1 MAKQNIV
8 KVQVQGIDITIDKR
22 GSEDFISLS
31 DIASG
36 FEGGSA
42 LIEKWIRNKN
52 TIEFLAVWEQIN
64 NPSFNSPEFEGIKN
78 EAGTNR
84 FIISVKQWIQKTG
97 AVGITATAG
106 RYGGT
111 YAHRDIATEFCSW
124 LSPAFK
130 LYLLKE
136 FQRLKEAEAQQ
147 SENEWNLKRV
157 LSKVNY
163 RIHTDS
169 IKEHLIPSLNIS
181 KEKEGFVYAD
191 EAELLN
197 IVMFD
202 MTSKEWKQKNSDL
215 TLKGYNIRDTA
226 NLHQLTV
233 LSNLESYNSIL
244 IRQGYP
250 KEARLY
256 ELRRLAVEQLTS
268 LYNSNTR
275 ALESLMNPKL
285 PTPKNKPDED
295 KG

>member
-1 MAKQNIV
+1 MAKQNII
-8 KVQVQGIDITIDKR
+8 KVQVQGIDITVDKR

-97 AVGITATAG
+97 AIGVTATAG

-136 FQRLKEAEAQQ
+136 FQRLKELESQQ
-147 SENEWNLKRV
+147 SDSEWNLKRV

-169 IKEHLIPSLNIS
+169 IKEHLIPSLNIR

-191 EAELLN
+191 EAEMLN
-197 IVMFD
+197 VALFG
-202 MTSKEWKQKNSDL
+202 MTSREWKQNNPEL
-215 TLKGYNIRDTA
+215 TLQGYNIRDAA
-226 NLHQLTV
+226 NLYQLTV
-233 LSNLESYNSIL
+233 LSNLESYNSVL
-244 IRQGYP
+244 LKDGYP

-256 ELRRLAVEQLTS
+256 KLRVMAVEQLSSFYKSNNQS
-268 LYNSNTR
+268 LE
-275 ALESLMNPKL
+275 ALHNPKVQDIKKKL
-285 PTPKNKPDED
+285 K
-295 KG
+295 